1 MKGSHILSLFLFLA
15 AFCPTVAWAGSFN
28 VGAGLAFVDGA
39 NLDGFDGGWDLQFG
53 YEAKE
58 TTHWG
63 LGVQLHLLKG
73 WTSKSDVEAESDMSF
88 RSTAVYFTA
97 RPMAHWARWL
107 QLKAGIAKADYVT
120 AEADNDG
127 TGTALGVGVVLGS
140 EKVQWHLLDYQRYA
154 ISGDQFNVY
163 SISLAVLFH

>member
-1 MKGSHILSLFLFLA
+1 MKVSPVQLLYVFLA
-15 AFCPTVAWAGSFN
+15 ACCPCFAWAASFN
-28 VGAGLAFVDGA
+28 AGAGLAFVDGK
-39 NLDGFDGGWDLQFG
+39 NLEGFDGGWDLQFG

-73 WTSKSDVEAESDMSF
+73 WTSKSDVEADSDMSF
-88 RSTAVYFTA
+88 RSTAVYLTA
-97 RPMAHWARWL
+97 RPLARWAQWL
-107 QLKAGIAKADYVT
+107 QLKAGIAKANYVT
-120 AEADNDG
+120 AEEDNKG

-140 EKVQWHLLDYQRYA
+140 QKVQWHLLDYQRYA

>member
-1 MKGSHILSLFLFLA
+1 MKEPHIRILFLLLIA
-15 AFCPTVAWAGSFN
+15 CCPGFAWAGSFN
-28 VGAGLAFVDGA
+28 AGLGFAFADA
-39 NLDGFDGGWDLQFG
+39 RNIEGFDLGWDLQFG

-63 LGVQLHLLKG
+63 LGVQLHLIKG
-73 WTSKSDVEAESDMSF
+73 WTSEGDVEAESDMSF
-88 RSTAVYFTA
+88 SSTAVYFTA
-97 RPMAHWARWL
+97 RPMARWAQWL

-120 AEADNDG
+120 AEEDNEG
-127 TGTALGVGVVLGS
+127 TGTALGVGVVIGS

>member
-1 MKGSHILSLFLFLA
+1 MKEVPIQILFLFLTA
-15 AFCPTVAWAGSFN
+15 CCPCVALAGSFN
-28 VGAGLAFVDGA
+28 AGAGLAFVDGA

-73 WTSKSDVEAESDMSF
+73 WTSKSDVEADSDMSF

-97 RPMAHWARWL
+97 RPMAPWAQWL
-107 QLKAGIAKADYVT
+107 QLKAGIANANYVT
-120 AEADNDG
+120 ADEDNKG

>member
-1 MKGSHILSLFLFLA
+1 MKELPIQILFLLLTA
-15 AFCPTVAWAGSFN
+15 CCPCTAWAGSFN
-28 VGAGLAFVDGA
+28 AGAGLAFVDGA
-39 NLDGFDGGWDLQFG
+39 NLGGFDGGWDLQFG

-58 TTHWG
+58 TANWG

-88 RSTAVYFTA
+88 RSAAVYFTA
-97 RPMAHWARWL
+97 RPMARWARWL
-107 QLKAGIAKADYVT
+107 QLKAGIANANYVT
-120 AEADNDG
+120 AEEDNKG

-163 SISLAVLFH
+163 SISLAVFFH